1 MILSSIIWVRE
12 SFKIKVLTE
21 NIVHIKNVVCGR
33 CIATVEGILSKLN
46 IPYKNV
52 SLGEATLLKD
62 LSKEEY
68 TAFKLELEKVGFAL
82 IEAKNKRIVNHIKSI
97 LIDEVSNRTDQK
109 KLSEILSAEL
119 HYEYSHITNLFTAE
133 EGQSIQSYFNKL
145 KIEKA
150 KELLEYDE
158 LSIAEIAYQL
168 GFSTAA
174 YLSTSFKKQTGITPS
189 EYKKMQ
195 IKDRKGLDHV

>member
-1 MILSSIIWVRE
+1 MA
-12 SFKIKVLTE
+12 E

-33 CIATVEGILSKLN
+33 CIATVEDILSKLE
-46 IPYKNV
+46 IPYKDV

-62 LSKEEY
+62 LSAEENDLL
-68 TAFKLELEKVGFAL
+68 KLELEKVGFEL
-82 IEAKNKRIVNHIKSI
+82 IETKNKRIVNHIKSV
-97 LIDEVSNRTDQK
+97 LIDEVSNSTDHK
-109 KLSEILSAEL
+109 KLSEILSTQL
-119 HYEYSHITNLFTAE
+119 HYDYSHITNLFTAE

-195 IKDRKGLDHV
+195 IKGRKGLDSV

>member
-1 MILSSIIWVRE
+1 MKNNTIY
-12 SFKIKVLTE
+12 
-21 NIVHIKNVVCGR
+21 IKNVVCGR
-33 CIATVEGILSKLN
+33 CITTIQGILDNLD
-46 IPYKNV
+46 IPYEKV
-52 SLGEATLLKD
+52 SLGEALLLRA
-62 LSKEEY
+62 LSSEEKIQLA
-68 TAFKLELEKVGFAL
+68 TELKKSGFEL
-82 IEAKNKRIVNHIKSI
+82 LQSKNQRIINHIKSV
-97 LIDEVSNRTDQK
+97 LIEEVSNSTDQK
-109 KLSEILSAEL
+109 KLSEILSEEL
-119 HYEYSHITNLFTAE
+119 HYEYSHITNLFTAA

-189 EYKKMQ
+189 AYKKMQ
-195 IKDRKGLDHV
+195 IKGRKGLDAV

>member
-1 MILSSIIWVRE
+1 MA
-12 SFKIKVLTE
+12 E

-33 CIATVEGILSKLN
+33 CIATVEDILSKLK

-62 LSKEEY
+62 LSAEENDLL
-68 TAFKLELEKVGFAL
+68 TLELEKVGFEL
-82 IEAKNKRIVNHIKSI
+82 IETKNKRIVNHIKSV
-97 LIDEVSNRTDQK
+97 LIDEVSNSTDHK
-109 KLSEILSAEL
+109 KLSEILSTQL
-119 HYEYSHITNLFTAE
+119 HYDYSHITNLFTAE

-195 IKDRKGLDHV
+195 IKGQKGLDSV

>member
-1 MILSSIIWVRE
+1 MDAFRQPHLL
-12 SFKIKVLTE
+12 KITVLAE
-21 NIVHIKNVVCGR
+21 NIIHIKNVVCGR
-33 CIATVEGILSKLN
+33 CIATVEDILSKLE

-62 LSKEEY
+62 LSAEEHQ
-68 TAFKLELEKVGFAL
+68 AFTSELEKVGFEL
-82 IEAKNKRIVNHIKSI
+82 IETKNKRVVNHIKSV
-97 LIDEVSNRTDQK
+97 LIEEVSNSTDQK
-109 KLSEILSAEL
+109 KLSEILSTKL
-119 HYEYSHITNLFTAE
+119 HYDYSYITNLFTAE

-158 LSIAEIAYQL
+158 LSIAEIAYEL

-195 IKDRKGLDHV
+195 IKGRKGLDAV